1 MGNFLFE
8 ATIYLGAAVIA
19 VPLAARFGFGSVLGY
34 LVAGLIIGPITGLTG
49 ADTAELQ
56 HFAEFGVVMMLFL
69 IGLELEP
76 KALWKMRHR
85 LAGLG
90 GLQILL
96 TTGLG
101 YLGADIVLDKGKG
114 PMLLELNARP
124 GLAIQVANRMG
135 LRPLI
140 EAVMKADI
148 DGLTAEQRVELG
160 KKIYREHVPEH
171 VHA

>member
-1 MGNFLFE
+1 
-8 ATIYLGAAVIA
+8 V
-19 VPLAARFGFGSVLGY
+19 
-34 LVAGLIIGPITGLTG
+34 
-49 ADTAELQ
+49 
-56 HFAEFGVVMMLFL
+56 
-69 IGLELEP
+69 
-76 KALWKMRHR
+76 
-85 LAGLG
+85 
-90 GLQILL
+90 
-96 TTGLG
+96 TGLG

-140 EAVMKADI
+140 EAVMVADI

-160 KKIYREHVPEH
+160 KKIYRDHVPEH